1 MAPLTGIRVVELGVM
16 IAVPGAAETLAGF
29 GAEVIKVEDTQRGD
43 ELRNYGSTRNGM
55 SGWFANANAGKRSL
69 SVDLTSAAGKD
80 ILWQLLAEA
89 DVFIQG
95 FRAGVVSKLG
105 FSYDAVSVKC
115 PQLVYCSSTGF
126 GETGPYADLPAYD
139 PIVQA
144 LSGWASIQQVDGN
157 PSLHKTMVSDK
168 TAASYNAKAILA
180 ALVQRGRTGQGC
192 FIEASMLESNIMYN
206 WPDVMMQCTVM
217 EEDASH
223 VPNIFASYRLYEC
236 TDGWVTI
243 ACGTDR
249 QWQSFCAVLED
260 TTYIE
265 DERFKSA
272 ADRGANIAAFFDATA
287 DIASRFDV
295 DTVVTRL
302 RDADVPVAPVLAP
315 EDVRSDPQVAART
328 FIEEREHPVV
338 GRFLGPKQPASM
350 FGEDLALSPAPRLGE
365 QTREILGELGYADD
379 AISDLLAAGVV
390 RTLPVE

>member
-1 MAPLTGIRVVELGVM
+1 
-16 IAVPGAAETLAGF
+16 
-29 GAEVIKVEDTQRGD
+29 
-43 ELRNYGSTRNGM
+43 
-55 SGWFANANAGKRSL
+55 
-69 SVDLTSAAGKD
+69 
-80 ILWQLLAEA
+80 
-89 DVFIQG
+89 
-95 FRAGVVSKLG
+95 
-105 FSYDAVSVKC
+105 
-115 PQLVYCSSTGF
+115 
-126 GETGPYADLPAYD
+126 
-139 PIVQA
+139 
-144 LSGWASIQQVDGN
+144 
-157 PSLHKTMVSDK
+157 
-168 TAASYNAKAILA
+168 
-180 ALVQRGRTGQGC
+180 
-192 FIEASMLESNIMYN
+192 MYN

-249 QWQSFCAVLED
+249 QWQSYCAVLED

-287 DIASRFDV
+287 DIVLRFDV

-302 RDADVPVAPVLAP
+302 READVPVAPVLAP
-315 EDVRSDPQVAART
+315 EDVRSDPQVEARA
-328 FIEEREHPVV
+328 FIEEREHPIV
-338 GRFLGPKQPASM
+338 GRFLGPKHPASM

-379 AISDLLAAGVV
+379 AISDLLAAGIV

>member
-1 MAPLTGIRVVELGVM
+1 
-16 IAVPGAAETLAGF
+16 
-29 GAEVIKVEDTQRGD
+29 
-43 ELRNYGSTRNGM
+43 
-55 SGWFANANAGKRSL
+55 
-69 SVDLTSAAGKD
+69 
-80 ILWQLLAEA
+80 
-89 DVFIQG
+89 
-95 FRAGVVSKLG
+95 
-105 FSYDAVSVKC
+105 
-115 PQLVYCSSTGF
+115 
-126 GETGPYADLPAYD
+126 
-139 PIVQA
+139 
-144 LSGWASIQQVDGN
+144 
-157 PSLHKTMVSDK
+157 
-168 TAASYNAKAILA
+168 
-180 ALVQRGRTGQGC
+180 
-192 FIEASMLESNIMYN
+192 MLESNIMYN

-315 EDVRSDPQVAART
+315 EDVKSDPQVAARA

-338 GRFLGPKQPASM
+338 GRFLGPKHPASM